1 VAKQQQGVFRRVV
14 VPIGSVIVFI
24 AGLIIFVDEYSAATG
39 EFRLTIW
46 DKLQGRTAV
55 PIGRGEVS
63 QQLAIEICKQQAR
76 VDFGRDLL
84 QVDFDQRSSRY
95 NMEIKVHT
103 IFADLVIKDSERD
116 PIYIRCDISAV
127 NREILQYRVK
137 GMKGFYFFQ

>member
-1 VAKQQQGVFRRVV
+1 VAKQQGVFKRVV
-14 VPIGSVIVFI
+14 LPIATVVVFI
-24 AGLIIFVDEYSAATG
+24 AGLIIFVDEYTAATG

-46 DKLQGRTAV
+46 DRLQGRTVV

-76 VDFGRDLL
+76 ADFGRNLL

-95 NMEIKVHT
+95 NEEIKVHT
-103 IFADLVIKDSERD
+103 IFADLVIQDSERA

-127 NREILQYRVK
+127 NREILEYRVK
-137 GMKGFYFFQ
+137 GMPGFTFFQ